1 MQTQAYFILL
11 LLRDYPLPINK
22 LKEEL
27 LQSLYFEDSEDVST
41 WIETLTLKN
50 WIKNKSDIYF
60 VTQTGLKELLNRE
73 SLNPVRYNS
82 IKSK

>member
-11 LLRDYPLPINK
+11 LLRDYPLAINK

-27 LQSLYFEDSEDVST
+27 LQSLYFEDSEDVNT

>member
-11 LLRDYPLPINK
+11 LLRDYPLAINK